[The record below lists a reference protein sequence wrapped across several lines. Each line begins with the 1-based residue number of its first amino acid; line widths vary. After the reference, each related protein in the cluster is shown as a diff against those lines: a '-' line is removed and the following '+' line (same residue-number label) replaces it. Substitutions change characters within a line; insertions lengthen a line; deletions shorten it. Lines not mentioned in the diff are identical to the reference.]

1 MFSFSSQGSL
11 PDLDRLHP
19 GCLVLIVVLRL
30 GYPRCHVFHLV
41 VDLVVAARRDL
52 AAELALLE
60 EVVDDL
66 HGLLGVVIEEH
77 VDSVVGDVA
86 ERAAEEL
93 EEELL
98 VAVVLSHHVL
108 GQTEIEVE
116 GVRSQGELL
125 VHGGE
130 EVLQR
135 ALLLEEEFLR
145 IKGGA
150 GVVDSVLLL
159 PHAVVVARQV
169 TTRVH
174 HPTGAEIRIAVGV
187 KAVAWTATT
196 ELVRSF
202 EVPTA

>member
-77 VDSVVGDVA
+77 VDSVVRDVA

-98 VAVVLSHHVL
+98 VAVVLPHHVL
-108 GQTEIEVE
+108 
-116 GVRSQGELL
+116 R
-125 VHGGE
+125 
-130 EVLQR
+130 
-135 ALLLEEEFLR
+135 
-145 IKGGA
+145 
-150 GVVDSVLLL
+150 
-159 PHAVVVARQV
+159 
-169 TTRVH
+169 
-174 HPTGAEIRIAVGV
+174 
-187 KAVAWTATT
+187 
-196 ELVRSF
+196 
-202 EVPTA
+202 